1 VFLVNSR
8 HPQFTAPS
16 SRKEEGPFVPK
27 LQGEFAE
34 FLQSG
39 YLISLGLVDLFTC
52 VGLRYGLKL
61 SYGFSLEA
69 RCVLLEEIFGF
80 PGKYLSFF
88 LYPKEKK
95 EKISFVPNHPYLN
108 S

>member
-52 VGLRYGLKL
+52 VGLRYGLIL
-61 SYGFSLEA
+61 FYVFSKKSILF
-69 RCVLLEEIFGF
+69 EEIFRF